1 MFDKMLL
8 LRVPVLTSQLKLPFQ
23 VILTTLLKVYSKG
36 GLFDKA
42 KELLIEL
49 EASGFAQDE
58 VKHMVLHTKLF
69 MSLLYGHISL
79 PELCLVHAVIIP

>member
-1 MFDKMLL
+1 MLIL
-8 LRVPVLTSQLKLPFQ
+8 SYSYLQITLHLQ

-42 KELLIEL
+42 KELLTEL

-58 VKHMVLHTKLF
+58 VKHVVSYTEVLH
-69 MSLLYGHISL
+69 
-79 PELCLVHAVIIP
+79 VHANMVS

>member
-1 MFDKMLL
+1 M
-8 LRVPVLTSQLKLPFQ
+8 Q

-36 GLFDKA
+36 GLFEKA

-58 VKHMVLHTKLF
+58 VKCVVSCNTTSRTCMH
-69 MSLLYGHISL
+69 GHL
-79 PELCLVHAVIIP
+79 N